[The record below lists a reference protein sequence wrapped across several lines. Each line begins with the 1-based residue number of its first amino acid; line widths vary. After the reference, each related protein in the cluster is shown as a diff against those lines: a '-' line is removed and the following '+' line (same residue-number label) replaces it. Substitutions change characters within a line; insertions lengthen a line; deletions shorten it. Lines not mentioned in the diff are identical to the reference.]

1 MEKPTIFLIFTLIGA
16 QKTKA
21 PTIFF
26 FNFNFAIFKFYT
38 VLLSF
43 KLYHNSLMW
52 TTQSLINSKPV
63 GINIGLRNQKFSKRN
78 G

>member
-1 MEKPTIFLIFTLIGA
+1 MCLKKQKQQTFLV
-16 QKTKA
+16 
-21 PTIFF
+21 

-52 TTQSLINSKPV
+52 TTESLINSKPV